1 MLSLLDR
8 RKLLLRA
15 KAEVDQAG
23 ICGGTPLMVAAFQ
36 AQPACVDLLLAGGA
50 NVHLKGNDGL
60 SVLD

>member
-15 KAEVDQAG
+15 KAEVDQTSING
-23 ICGGTPLMVAAFQ
+23 DTPLMVAAFQ
-36 AQPACVDLLLAGGA
+36 GHLACVDRLLAGGA

>member
-1 MLSLLDR
+1 MLLDR

-23 ICGGTPLMVAAFQ
+23 ICGGTPQVAAFQ
-36 AQPACVDLLLAGGA
+36 AQLACFDLLLSGGA

-60 SVLD
+60 SALN